1 MNAIMSSSVLLA
13 QTRVTYQ
20 WARFEELDQWWHWAL
35 VGFVTLFVLSYVVL
49 WYRRDAVEQQRPVG
63 LALMLLRIAA
73 LAGILL
79 YFFQFDRRIEQR
91 VVRDSRVAVLVDTSL
106 SMTLPSEPSVSG
118 LPNNNTRAEEVTKL
132 FGQSD
137 FLQQLSGQH
146 ELAVYRFDQTSRPT
160 PVAAI
165 AKVDAASQKGEAQDV
180 DAETLTTGRR
190 FMYLALGLGAFAL
203 LLVLVS
209 LARQMIGAKNS
220 ASGGWMLL
228 AGSALSLAA
237 LVLAARAIVPTTRY
251 PLAAVFGADLPPLS
265 EIKQEL
271 KSGEKTNS
279 DPIKKSS
286 VPENVPENVPES
298 VPEDWSLAL
307 QPTGIE
313 TRLGDAVKAVLDR
326 ELGNPLA
333 GIIILTDGRNNA
345 GLDPKSVIASAKSV
359 RVPLYLIGLGSE
371 RSPPNLRLLE
381 VDVPQRLYPGDKF
394 SLSAIVGSSGFAG
407 KTATVQVLAGPE
419 GADPST
425 LSIENEQQVF
435 LPEQETLATT
445 RFELE
450 PKAVGKWQYA
460 VKVIPLEGDADERDN
475 TAKAAVEVIER
486 KNRVLIFAGGP
497 TREYQFVR
505 NLLYRDRDVE
515 SHVLLQS
522 GGTGSSQE
530 SKKLLQEFP
539 ADRAAL
545 SQYDAILAF
554 DPDWTKVPDSSVEAL
569 EQWVA
574 EQAGGLMIVAGS
586 VEMPKWIAR
595 SASGTKSQM
604 LRSLS
609 PVQLEQRGSRL
620 LAAGRVEADNAWPL
634 RLTPDGEQ
642 TDFLWLNDDPES
654 SKKLWES
661 FKGVFS
667 YYAAYELK
675 PGAKSLLTF
684 SDPLAAIDGQQPIYL
699 ASQFYG
705 AGRVVFQSGGEMWRI
720 RELGDQYFDRYYT
733 KLVRWI
739 SQGRLLLDSDRGVLL
754 VDREQALLGDQVIV
768 RAVLKDER
776 YQPLMQ
782 SEVVARLID
791 PQRRNVPLSLKPFA
805 DGSQPG
811 VYTGQF
817 PVLISGDY
825 SIQLQLGGIASE
837 EVLSTN
843 VKAKVPAIEMQRGER
858 NDPLLTQLAIETGG
872 RYWPG
877 IPRATELVEPAS
889 DGVTPISE
897 KPRPSIVAAITPQD
911 QVSFLPGAPDRV
923 FQLRWLGWLMA
934 WIAGSLSLEWLAR
947 RLHRLA

>member
-1 MNAIMSSSVLLA
+1 MNLNTSLTNSFLA

-20 WARFEELDQWWHWAL
+20 WARLEELDQWWHWAL
-35 VGFVTLFVLSYVVL
+35 VGCVSVFVLTYVVL

-63 LALMLLRIAA
+63 WALMLLRIAA

-79 YFFQFDRRIEQR
+79 YFFQFDRRTEQR

-106 SMTLPSEPSVSG
+106 SMTLPAEPSESG
-118 LPNNNTRAEEVTKL
+118 VASNNTRAEEVSRL

-137 FLQQLSGQH
+137 FLQQLANQH
-146 ELAVYRFDQTSRPT
+146 ELTVYRFDQASRPT

-165 AKVDAASQKGEAQDV
+165 AKSDIAELSNEALDV
-180 DAETLTTGRR
+180 DAQTLTDGRT
-190 FMYLALGLGAFAL
+190 FMYLAIALGAAAL
-203 LLVLVS
+203 LLVIVS
-209 LARQMIGAKNS
+209 LGKQLIGAKNS

-228 AGSALSLAA
+228 IGASLALVA
-237 LVLAARAIVPTTRY
+237 LVIVARAIVPTTRY
-251 PLAAVFGADLPPLS
+251 PLAALLGADLPPLTNV
-265 EIKQEL
+265 QLDATATEL
-271 KSGEKTNS
+271 TEKDES
-279 DPIKKSS
+279 APKLS
-286 VPENVPENVPES
+286 VPQ
-298 VPEDWSLAL
+298 DWSQAL

-333 GIIILTDGRNNA
+333 GIVVMTDGRNNA
-345 GLDPKSVIASAKSV
+345 GLDPKSIIASAKV
-359 RVPLYLIGLGSE
+359 ARVPLYIVGLGSE

-381 VDVPQRLYPGDKF
+381 VDAPQRLYPGDKF
-394 SLSAIVGSSGFAG
+394 SLSAIIGSSGFAG

-419 GADPST
+419 GADPSS

-435 LPEQETLATT
+435 LPDQEAVATA

-450 PKAVGKWQYA
+450 PKAVGKWQYQ
-460 VKVIPLEGDADERDN
+460 VKIIPLEGDADERDN
-475 TAKAAVEVIER
+475 VAKAAIEVIER

-505 NLLYRDRDVE
+505 NLLFRDRDVE
-515 SHVLLQS
+515 SHVLLQT
-522 GGTGSSQE
+522 GDEGTSQE

-554 DPDWTKVPDSSVEAL
+554 DVDWTKVADSSVEAL

-574 EQAGGLMIVAGS
+574 EQAGGLMLVAGS

-595 SASGTKSQM
+595 SASGAKTQL

-620 LAAGRVEADNAWPL
+620 LADGRIESENAWPL
-634 RLTPDGEQ
+634 KLTADGEQ
-642 TDFLWLNDDPES
+642 TEFLWLNDDPES
-654 SKKLWES
+654 SKKLWDS
-661 FKGVFS
+661 FEGVFS
-667 YYAAYELK
+667 FYAAYELK
-675 PGAKSLLTF
+675 PGAKALATF
-684 SDPLAAIDGQQPIYL
+684 ADPTAAIDGQQPIYL

-705 AGRVVFQSGGEMWRI
+705 AGRVVFQGGGEMWRI
-720 RELGDQYFDRYYT
+720 RQLGDQYFDRYYT
-733 KLVRWI
+733 KLVRWV

-776 YQPLMQ
+776 YQPLIQ

-791 PQRRNVPLSLKPFA
+791 PARRNVPLSLKPFA

-817 PVLISGDY
+817 PVLMSGDY
-825 SIQLQLGGIASE
+825 AIQLQLGGIASE

-858 NDPLLTQLAIETGG
+858 NDPLLTQLATETGG
-872 RYWPG
+872 RYWTG
-877 IPRATELVEPAS
+877 IPRAIELVEQATEN
-889 DGVTPISE
+889 VTPISA
-897 KPRPSIVAAITPQD
+897 KPRPAIIAAITPQD
-911 QVSFLPGAPDRV
+911 QVSYLPGAPDRV
-923 FQLRWLGWLMA
+923 FQIRWLAWLMA

>member
-1 MNAIMSSSVLLA
+1 MNLLPLSMQSVLA

-35 VGFVTLFVLSYVVL
+35 VGCVTLFVLTYVVL
-49 WYRRDAVEQQRPVG
+49 WYRRDAIEQQRPVG
-63 LALMLLRIAA
+63 WALMLLRIAA

-79 YFFQFDRRIEQR
+79 YFLQFDRRTEQR
-91 VVRDSRVAVLVDTSL
+91 VVRDSRVAVLVDASL
-106 SMTLPSEPSVSG
+106 SMTLPAEPSDSG
-118 LPNNNTRAEEVTKL
+118 VVNSNTRAEEVARL
-132 FGQSD
+132 LGQSD
-137 FLQQLSGQH
+137 FLQQMASQH
-146 ELAVYRFDQTSRPT
+146 DVTVYRFDQASRPAA
-160 PVAAI
+160 VAAI
-165 AKVDAASQKGEAQDV
+165 EKSDASELAAVASDGDS
-180 DAETLTTGRR
+180 ETLRSGRQ
-190 FMYLALGLGAFAL
+190 FMYLAIALGVIAL
-203 LLVLVS
+203 LLIMIS
-209 LARQMIGAKNS
+209 LGKQLIGAQKS
-220 ASGGWMLL
+220 VSGGWMLL
-228 AGSALSLAA
+228 VGSSLALVA
-237 LVLAARAIVPTTRY
+237 LVVAARAIVPTSRY
-251 PLAAVFGADLPPLS
+251 PLVALFGAEAPPLTKTQFELPAVGES
-265 EIKQEL
+265 EGAETPSK
-271 KSGEKTNS
+271 
-279 DPIKKSS
+279 PS
-286 VPENVPENVPES
+286 VPQ
-298 VPEDWSLAL
+298 DWSLAL

-313 TRLGDAVKAVLDR
+313 TRLGDAVKFILDR

-333 GIIILTDGRNNA
+333 GVIVMTDGRSNA
-345 GLDPKSVIASAKSV
+345 GLDPKSVIASAKSA
-359 RVPLYLIGLGSE
+359 RVPLYVVGLGSE
-371 RSPPNLRLLE
+371 RSPPNLRMLE

-394 SLSAIVGSSGFAG
+394 SLSAILGSSGFAG

-419 GADPST
+419 GADPAS

-435 LPEQETLATT
+435 LPDQEAVATAK
-445 RFELE
+445 FELE
-450 PKAVGKWQYA
+450 PKAVGKWQYL

-475 TAKAAVEVIER
+475 VVRSTVEVIER

-515 SHVLLQS
+515 SHVLLQT
-522 GGTGSSQE
+522 GKEGTSQE
-530 SKKLLQEFP
+530 SSQLLQEFP

-554 DPDWTKVPDSSVEAL
+554 DVDWTSVPESSVAAM

-586 VEMPKWIAR
+586 VEMPKWVAR
-595 SASGTKSQM
+595 SASGLRTQL

-620 LAAGRVEADNAWPL
+620 LADGRVESENAWPL
-634 RLTPDGEQ
+634 KLTADGEQ
-642 TDFLWLNDDPES
+642 TEFLWLNDDPES
-654 SKKLWES
+654 SKKLWDS
-661 FKGVFS
+661 FEGVFS
-667 YYAAYELK
+667 FYAAYELK
-675 PGAKSLLTF
+675 PGAKALATF
-684 SDPLAAIDGQQPIYL
+684 GDPSAAIDGQQPIYL

-705 AGRVVFQSGGEMWRI
+705 AGRVVFQGGGEMWRI
-720 RELGDQYFDRYYT
+720 RQLGDQYFDRYYT
-733 KLVRWI
+733 KLVRWV

-776 YQPLMQ
+776 YQPLIQ
-782 SEVVARLID
+782 SEVIARLID

-817 PVLISGDY
+817 PVLMSGDY

-837 EVLSTN
+837 EVLTTS

-858 NDPLLTQLAIETGG
+858 NDPLLAQLALDTGG
-872 RYWPG
+872 RYWTG
-877 IPRATELVEPAS
+877 IPKAIALEEPVIDGLTEIASKPKPA
-889 DGVTPISE
+889 
-897 KPRPSIVAAITPQD
+897 IVAAITPQD

-923 FQLRWLGWLMA
+923 FQLRWLTWLMA